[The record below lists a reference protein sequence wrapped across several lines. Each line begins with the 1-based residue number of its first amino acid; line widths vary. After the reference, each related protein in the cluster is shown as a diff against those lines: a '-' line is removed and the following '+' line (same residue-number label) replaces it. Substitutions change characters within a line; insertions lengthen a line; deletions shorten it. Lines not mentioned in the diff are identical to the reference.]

1 MTINIMY
8 IILPLVMLLVLIGL
22 GLLFWLKAGVKSKT
36 TELIEP
42 DDGSNSLSK
51 KHDLIDKNHY

>member
-1 MTINIMY
+1 
-8 IILPLVMLLVLIGL
+8 MLLVLIGL

-42 DDGSNSLSK
+42 DEGSDSFSK
-51 KHDLIDKNHY
+51 KHDSIEKNHY

>member
-1 MTINIMY
+1 
-8 IILPLVMLLVLIGL
+8 MLLVLIGL

-42 DDGSNSLSK
+42 DEGSNSLSK
-51 KHDLIDKNHY
+51 KHDLIDKKHY